1 MGFKFSLDNVLE
13 WREDQEEAA
22 KLNVSLVENEL
33 LKEKNKLQSLVNENI
48 RLKEKSIFT
57 VNVHHMRQEDLY
69 KALLEEQIIQQKLV
83 VERVEADLAE
93 EKEKLLT
100 AHKDR
105 RIMEK
110 LEERELESYK
120 EEIDSAEQKQLDEF
134 GTINFGRTAYF

>member
-1 MGFKFSLDNVLE
+1 MSFKFSLENVLE

-22 KLNVSLVENEL
+22 KLNVSLVQNEL
-33 LKEKNKLQSLVNENI
+33 QKESDYLKSLINENI

-69 KALLEEQIIQQKLV
+69 KALLEEKIIQQKLI
-83 VERVEADLAE
+83 VERVEADLE
-93 EKEKLLT
+93 MEKEKLLA

-110 LEERELESYK
+110 LEEREFDTYK
-120 EEIDSAEQKQLDEF
+120 EEADSEEQKQLDEF
-134 GTINFGRTAYF
+134 GTINFGRSVSS

>member
-93 EKEKLLT
+93 EKEKLLV

>member
-1 MGFKFSLDNVLE
+1 MGFKFSLNNVLE

-33 LKEKNKLQSLVNENI
+33 LKEKNNLQSLVNENI

-93 EKEKLLT
+93 EKEKLLA

>member
-93 EKEKLLT
+93 EKEKLLA

>member
-1 MGFKFSLDNVLE
+1 MGFKFSLNNVLE

-93 EKEKLLT
+93 EKEKLLA

-120 EEIDSAEQKQLDEF
+120 EEIDSTEQKQLDEF
-134 GTINFGRTAYF
+134 ATINFGRTAYF

>member
-33 LKEKNKLQSLVNENI
+33 LKEKNNLQSLVNENI

-93 EKEKLLT
+93 EKEKLLA

>member
-93 EKEKLLT
+93 EKEKLLA

-120 EEIDSAEQKQLDEF
+120 EEIDSAEQKQLDEV

>member
-93 EKEKLLT
+93 EKEKLLA

-110 LEERELESYK
+110 LEERELESHK